1 MADIRSEM
9 RLKDTQIKSQINQ
22 KLIESGEKE
31 RLQEYLRTR
40 LVESG
45 WKDQLK
51 EHCKEV
57 VRQKGLDRV
66 TVDDLVGEITP
77 KARAAVPDDVK
88 RDLLQKIREF
98 LAKN

>member
-77 KARAAVPDDVK
+77 KARGIHIFNFKLEV
-88 RDLLQKIREF
+88 
-98 LAKN
+98 